1 MFFILPA
8 LLSYLLFIGPA
19 SAQVSAPNC
28 TDPLLAWSF
37 NSLQQSPCLVSAY
50 LEAIC
55 NNSAF
60 AILALPPGN
69 VYSGPTVGWP
79 GAPCECNTVMYNLY
93 SACDACQGTGG
104 WLPYSTWTFNCTTK
118 APPTTFPEPVP
129 DGTRIPQWAYIDTS
143 IGNNWNLSAAQAV
156 GDSPEV
162 TGTTVPLAGAT
173 VSNVTPSSSGS
184 SSSSTSTSHSS
195 SSTSAIAGVV
205 GGIVGAALVAGV
217 GALFVFHRRRAR
229 SPPSTAYTSGQE
241 GEKMEQPVPSPLTVE
256 TPKLYDPLDPATY
269 PNKEYLP
276 ESNQR
281 LSSTR
286 HLQPTDAG
294 YSGLPEIQ
302 DPKS

>member
-1 MFFILPA
+1 VLCTHKY
-8 LLSYLLFIGPA
+8 LS
-19 SAQVSAPNC
+19 
-28 TDPLLAWSF
+28 
-37 NSLQQSPCLVSAY
+37 CLV
-50 LEAIC
+50 
-55 NNSAF
+55 
-60 AILALPPGN
+60 
-69 VYSGPTVGWP
+69 
-79 GAPCECNTVMYNLY
+79 
-93 SACDACQGTGG
+93 
-104 WLPYSTWTFNCTTK
+104 
-118 APPTTFPEPVP
+118 
-129 DGTRIPQWAYIDTS
+129 
-143 IGNNWNLSAAQAV
+143 
-156 GDSPEV
+156 DSPEV

-256 TPKLYDPLDPATY
+256 TPKLYVSDSFAQTTQTKVVTDLVMCTSQDPLDPATY